1 MNFFLRSDFEV
12 AIWTKGNK
20 FEVFLFQVKFL
31 IGVDDVATIQ
41 ANRCCKE
48 CFPYL
53 FPILIGANES
63 VKFFLLSL
71 FRFNIMMINLAW
83 QRTVQAPREAASTLS
98 LDKMIMAKMFDCF
111 KILYLLYAG
120 TKRSCLNT
128 LSIKKYHCKDVRL
141 I

>member
-98 LDKMIMAKMFDCF
+98 LNKMMMTKMFDCF
-111 KILYLLYAG
+111 TILYLLYAG

-128 LSIKKYHCKDVRL
+128 LSIKNYHCKDV
-141 I
+141 